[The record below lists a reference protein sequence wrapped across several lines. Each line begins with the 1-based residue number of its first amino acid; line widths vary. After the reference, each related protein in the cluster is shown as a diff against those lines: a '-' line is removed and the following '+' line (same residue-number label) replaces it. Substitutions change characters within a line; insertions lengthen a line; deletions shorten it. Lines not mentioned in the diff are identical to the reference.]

1 MRTAAFVALGA
12 SVMGWTILANGP
24 ASANEA
30 FTLKPVD
37 GGFVRMDVA
46 TGHVSTCTG
55 SIDAMV
61 CRSAPDERIALET
74 EIDRLTAENLRLQAE
89 TKSGVAGLPSAKVE
103 FTLPSEA
110 EIDKAMTFFEKIVKR
125 FKSIMDDLSKEPGST
140 TPL

>member
-1 MRTAAFVALGA
+1 MRRAAFVAIAA
-12 SVMGWTILANGP
+12 SIIGGTIVVSAP

-46 TGHVSTCTG
+46 TGHITTCSGT
-55 SIDAMV
+55 IDALV

-74 EIDRLTAENLRLQAE
+74 EIDRLTAENLRLQAAAKAGG
-89 TKSGVAGLPSAKVE
+89 TGLPSAKVE

-110 EIDKAMTFFEKIVKR
+110 EIDKAMTFFEKMVKR
-125 FKSIMDDLSKEPGST
+125 FKSIMDDLSKEPGNA